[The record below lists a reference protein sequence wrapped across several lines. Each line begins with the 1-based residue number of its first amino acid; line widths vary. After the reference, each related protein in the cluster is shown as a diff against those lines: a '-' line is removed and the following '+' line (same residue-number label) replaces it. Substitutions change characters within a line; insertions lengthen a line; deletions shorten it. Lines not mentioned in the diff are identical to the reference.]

1 MEVKSYA
8 LSKGTTLK
16 NFQIQKENFTKHETE
31 NHNDLEFFRNIQID

>member
-16 NFQIQKENFTKHETE
+16 FSDLGENFTKHETE